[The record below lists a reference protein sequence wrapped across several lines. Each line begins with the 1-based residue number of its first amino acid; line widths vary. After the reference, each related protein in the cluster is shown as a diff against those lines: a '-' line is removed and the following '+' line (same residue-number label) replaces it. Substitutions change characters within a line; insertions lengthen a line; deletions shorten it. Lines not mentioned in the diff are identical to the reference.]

1 MADIV
6 LVAEVAGPEVAGI
19 VLVAEEAGPEVADI
33 VLVAEEAGPEVEATV
48 LVAEADPADG
58 RADSAVEGRATIA
71 AGRFAVSALTISS
84 TLITRILTA
93 FAGT

>member
-6 LVAEVAGPEVAGI
+6 LVAEGAGLEVADI

-33 VLVAEEAGPEVEATV
+33 VLVAEAGPEVEATV
-48 LVAEADPADG
+48 LVAEADPEDG